1 MVKLQLG
8 VGNTAGHVDLVMVR
22 EPDVG
27 YMTSNTL
34 KVRYTDP
41 CNVLV
46 HHHLDP
52 GEVPVEPSGDRNDGL
67 HLAFLGDCPRGVEE
81 PLTES

>member
-1 MVKLQLG
+1 MMKLQLG
-8 VGNTAGHVDLVMVR
+8 VGDTAGDVYLVMVR

-34 KVRYTDP
+34 KVRFTDP
-41 CNVLV
+41 YALV